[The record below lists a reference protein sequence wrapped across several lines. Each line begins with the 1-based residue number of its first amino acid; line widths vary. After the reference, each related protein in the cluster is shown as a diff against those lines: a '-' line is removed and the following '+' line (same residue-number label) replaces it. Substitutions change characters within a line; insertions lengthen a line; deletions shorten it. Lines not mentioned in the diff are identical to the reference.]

1 MSHWMSFV
9 CRPWCAAAAGGLL
22 IVLAATVSRA
32 DERPADEGFKPI
44 FNGRDLAGWEGKEGF
59 WSVRDGAITGQTTPE
74 NPTKGNTFLIWQGGE
89 LDDFILRARF
99 RIEGGNSGI
108 QFRSQRL
115 DDYVVAGYQADIDAG
130 GKWLG
135 TCYGERFGGVLA
147 QRGTSVQMR
156 DGKPEATPLAGEV
169 AKFLGSLDSSQWNEY
184 EIEARGN
191 RIVQRINR
199 NVVCELVDH
208 RSNARRAGILALQL
222 HAGPPMTVQFKDI
235 RLKRLPL
242 ENLKK
247 IVLVAGTKSH
257 GYGAHEFNAG
267 CLLMKKWL
275 DAAMP
280 DDILTTV
287 YLNGWPKDP
296 TAFDN
301 ANAVVLYMNG
311 GGGHPINNRL
321 EEFDQLMKRGVGLAC
336 LHYAVEV
343 PAGKPGHYFQQ
354 WIGGYFETFWSVNPH
369 WTLEKTVLAKD
380 HPITRGVKPFTV
392 RDEWYYHM
400 RFREQE
406 AGVTPIL
413 SATPPDST
421 RREERSE
428 RGGNPDVAKRRGMSE
443 VLAWA
448 TQRDDGGRGFG
459 FTGGHDHW
467 NWGHDDFRKLV
478 LNAMVWVAGA
488 EVPEGGVQSPT
499 PSLADLEANQD
510 YPVPANFDRAAL
522 ERRLQAMR
530 TGGGM

>member
-1 MSHWMSFV
+1 MSVWGSFV
-9 CRPWCAAAAGGLL
+9 GRSRGIAAAVGLL
-22 IVLAATVSRA
+22 VLLAASGSRA
-32 DERPADEGFKPI
+32 GETAGEEGFKPI
-44 FNGRDLAGWEGKEGF
+44 FNGRDLTGWQGKEAF

-74 NPTKGNTFLIWQGGE
+74 NPTQGNTFLIWQGGE

-108 QFRSQRL
+108 QFRSQDL
-115 DDYVVAGYQADIDAG
+115 GNYVVAGYQADIDAG
-130 GKWLG
+130 GQWLG

-147 QRGTSVQMR
+147 KRGTSVAVR
-156 DGKPEATPLAGEV
+156 DGKSEATPLGDDV
-169 AKFLGSLDSSQWNEY
+169 TKFLAGLDPKQWNEY

-191 RIVQRINR
+191 RIIQRINGT
-199 NVVCELVDH
+199 VVCELTDH
-208 RSNARRAGILALQL
+208 RPQARRTGILALQL

-242 ENLKK
+242 EDKKK
-247 IVLVAGTKSH
+247 IVFVAGTKSH

-275 DAAMP
+275 DASVPEVLA
-280 DDILTTV
+280 TV

-336 LHYAVEV
+336 LHFAVEV
-343 PAGKPGHYFQQ
+343 PAGKPGHYFLQ

-369 WTLEKTVLAKD
+369 WTLEKTELAKD
-380 HPITRGVKPFTV
+380 HPITRGVRPFSI

-400 RFREQE
+400 RFREQD

-413 SATPPDST
+413 SATPPDGT

-428 RGGNPDVAKRRGMSE
+428 RGGNPHVAKRKGMSE
-443 VLAWA
+443 VVAWA
-448 TQRDDGGRGFG
+448 IQRDDGGRGFG

-467 NWGHDDFRKLV
+467 NWAHDDFRKLV
-478 LNAMVWVAGA
+478 LNAVVWVAGA
-488 EVPEGGVQSPT
+488 EVPKGGVASPT

-510 YPVPANFDRAAL
+510 EPVPANFNRAAL
-522 ERRLQAMR
+522 EQRLQAMR
-530 TGGGM
+530 TGGGS